1 MYIWHLEYISCNFSK
16 IEKNRFWKFFVDACI
31 NKFGRNSFFRPNIGQ
46 ILSGTERVPLG
57 PFQKKIFPD
66 NSTFSYSCMILYFDE
81 LIWRKPIFSHLGRFG
96 YKKASKIQKFLFFQ
110 NLQIYAILSIYTL
123 LGIFLASKKLCQLE
137 ARSTPFYLVMDDPII
152 FLL

>member
-1 MYIWHLEYISCNFSK
+1 MYIWHLEYISCNLTANFSK

-46 ILSGTERVPLG
+46 ILSGTERIPLG
-57 PFQKKIFPD
+57 PFQKNFSHD

-110 NLQIYAILSIYTL
+110 NLQICAILSIYTL
-123 LGIFLASKKLCQLE
+123 LDIFLIGKKLYPFE
-137 ARSTPFYLVMDDPII
+137 IRSNPF
-152 FLL
+152 

>member
-1 MYIWHLEYISCNFSK
+1 MHYF
-16 IEKNRFWKFFVDACI
+16 KNRKKSILKNFFDACI
-31 NKFGRNSFFRPNIGQ
+31 NKFGRNNFFRPNIGQ
-46 ILSGTERVPLG
+46 ILSGTKKVPLG
-57 PFQKKIFPD
+57 PFQKKIFRD

-110 NLQIYAILSIYTL
+110 NLQICAILSIYTL

-137 ARSTPFYLVMDDPII
+137 HRSTPF
-152 FLL
+152 